1 MSADYN
7 QEIAGVLEAGKF
19 HMAFFDDRLAMP
31 DRYGNDHAHTVEYG
45 IRCVKMNPVIVLTT
59 HPGCK
64 YRQDRAR
71 YRGLRE
77 RAERRPRATAQC
89 HDYRSSRR
97 HCRARGAAPLPAV
110 YNIRP
115 FVTAGGLMSYGVD
128 FTDVFR
134 QAASVRG
141 SRVKNDPAC
150 VKTHTSAKCRKY
162 NSPTRYRTSCAQH
175 DSTPWCA
182 ISSRCFYV
190 RGGRWSFRT
199 AKTLFRH
206 RRVGEGSYFATS
218 PRSSLLFQFAYTIVR
233 RMTRRSSGR

>member
-1 MSADYN
+1 MTRQMAMVGFLQAQNCTNLPSSWRHPESRDDSMSADYY

-45 IRCVKMNPVIVLTT
+45 IRCVKMDPVIVLTT

-77 RAERRPRATAQC
+77 CAERRPRATAQC
-89 HDYRSSRR
+89 HDNRSSRR
-97 HCRARGAAPLPAV
+97 HCRARGTAPLPAV

-141 SRVKNDPAC
+141 SRVKNDPFQTWA
-150 VKTHTSAKCRKY
+150 
-162 NSPTRYRTSCAQH
+162 
-175 DSTPWCA
+175 
-182 ISSRCFYV
+182 
-190 RGGRWSFRT
+190 
-199 AKTLFRH
+199 
-206 RRVGEGSYFATS
+206 RREGSYFATS
-218 PRSSLLFQFAYTIVR
+218 PRSSLLFQCAYTIVR
-233 RMTRRSSGR
+233 SMTRRSSGR